1 MSEHKTTIHWNRGGK
16 PFTPEGYSRDHEW
29 IFERGQRLTGSA
41 APAYLG
47 SEHGVDPEEALV
59 VALSSCHM
67 LTLLAIAAKKGWVID
82 SYADEAVGTLGK
94 NESGRIALVAVTL
107 RPKIVFAEGS
117 APDAEGLQRLH
128 HSAQEHCFIANSVKT
143 EVSIEPQ

>member
-1 MSEHKTTIHWNRGGK
+1 MSEHKTTIEWNRDGK
-16 PFTPEGYSRDHEW
+16 PFTPEGYSRDHAW
-29 IFERGQRLTGSA
+29 IFERGQQLIGSA

-82 SYADEAVGTLGK
+82 SYADEATGTLGK
-94 NESGRIALVAVTL
+94 NEVGRIALTAVTL
-107 RPKIVFAEGS
+107 RPKIVFAADS

-128 HSAQEHCFIANSVKT
+128 HSAHEHCFIANSVKT
-143 EVSIEPQ
+143 VVTIDPQ